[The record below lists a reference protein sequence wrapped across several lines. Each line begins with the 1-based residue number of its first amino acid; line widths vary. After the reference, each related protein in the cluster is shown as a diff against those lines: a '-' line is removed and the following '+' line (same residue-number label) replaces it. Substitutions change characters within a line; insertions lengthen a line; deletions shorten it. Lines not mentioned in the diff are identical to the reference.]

1 MINPIPG
8 NTPADLPPANLQLA
22 PAYWVTLYRICLCYG
37 GAEEGGWWYT
47 TREALASLPIPAS
60 AEAAQAEIEAA
71 QVAALI
77 KHADENGETL
87 GATYRARNPFKVVAL
102 PGCGL
107 HQYADGETRPLRG
120 YRSASPEISAEII
133 AEDIAAESH
142 DTSRPRYE

>member
-1 MINPIPG
+1 MHNPAPG
-8 NTPADLPPANLQLA
+8 DNPADSPPANHELT
-22 PAYWVTLYRICLCYG
+22 PAYWVTLYRVCLCYG

-77 KHADENGETL
+77 KYADENGETL

-107 HQYADGETRPLRG
+107 RHYADGETRPLRG
-120 YRSASPEISAEII
+120 YRSASPEITAEIQ
-133 AEDIAAESH
+133 AEDIAAEDH

>member
-1 MINPIPG
+1 MSNPIPG
-8 NTPADLPPANLQLA
+8 NNPADLPPADHELA
-22 PAYWVTLYRICLCYG
+22 PAYWVTLYRVCLCYG

-102 PGCGL
+102 PGCGS

-120 YRSASPEISAEII
+120 YRSASPEITAEIFC
-133 AEDIAAESH
+133 EDIAAESH